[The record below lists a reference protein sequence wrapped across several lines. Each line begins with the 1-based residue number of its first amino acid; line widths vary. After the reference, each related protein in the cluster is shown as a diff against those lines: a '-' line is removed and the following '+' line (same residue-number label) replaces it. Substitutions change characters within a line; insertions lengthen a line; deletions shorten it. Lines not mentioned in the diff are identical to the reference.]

1 MLTLPVTDLSNLDA
15 SALAAIEAVVSGQ
28 RDLKAVLDWC
38 LGQNPPM
45 LDAAVVEQDE
55 FSHDLI
61 VPWSDGRYLVYDVT

>member
-38 LGQNPPM
+38 LGQHPPM
-45 LDAAVVEQDE
+45 LEAAVVEQDE